1 MKTLIEIQAAEGGM
15 DSKLLVK
22 EMFSIYSKACINQNF
37 KVHSVQWTEG
47 CVNFS
52 VEGVGALEF
61 FEHEIGNHRWIRI
74 PPTEKKGRVHTSTV
88 CVSVLNEAIKPIIE
102 FKDSDIERW
111 TTKGSGKGGQ
121 KRNKV
126 ETSVVL
132 KHIPTGIVVKC
143 EQERTQ
149 SQNEKL
155 AWLLLTERVQ
165 KKIDTEFFLSQRN
178 TKRQQV
184 GTTNNGDKKRTYRVR
199 DEMVIDHSSN
209 RTISLSKIY
218 KGMIELLH

>member
-61 FEHEIGNHRWIRI
+61 FEHE
-74 PPTEKKGRVHTSTV
+74 
-88 CVSVLNEAIKPIIE
+88 
-102 FKDSDIERW
+102 
-111 TTKGSGKGGQ
+111 
-121 KRNKV
+121 
-126 ETSVVL
+126 
-132 KHIPTGIVVKC
+132 
-143 EQERTQ
+143 
-149 SQNEKL
+149 
-155 AWLLLTERVQ
+155 
-165 KKIDTEFFLSQRN
+165 
-178 TKRQQV
+178 
-184 GTTNNGDKKRTYRVR
+184 
-199 DEMVIDHSSN
+199 MVIDHSSN

>member
-1 MKTLIEIQAAEGGM
+1 M
-15 DSKLLVK
+15 
-22 EMFSIYSKACINQNF
+22 
-37 KVHSVQWTEG
+37 
-47 CVNFS
+47 
-52 VEGVGALEF
+52 GALEF